1 MKTLRSFFLL
11 VSLTVPFH
19 VHLAQEHAASEEI
32 RDVSPDKKFGVG
44 ILFNAKPENAKKPD
58 LISITDVD
66 LVSLPSK
73 AKVMEIPTNERVP
86 HLVWSSD
93 SNWFAFPLYEP
104 RTSDTHIYHRT
115 GDNFAEFETNRL
127 AVDVAGDVR
136 TERVTPIRWLKPG
149 LLLLKD
155 EVMFRDG
162 ADATVRF
169 TARFDEKTGETKI
182 ISKKKRA
189 PGSKED

>member
-19 VHLAQEHAASEEI
+19 VLLAQKHGASEEI
-32 RDVSPDKKFGVG
+32 RDVSPDKKFGVR
-44 ILFNAKPENAKKPD
+44 ILFNAEPENAKKPD
-58 LISITDVD
+58 NISITDVD

-136 TERVTPIRWLKPG
+136 TEYVTPIRWLRPG

-155 EVMFRDG
+155 EVMFRSG
-162 ADATVRF
+162 SDAAVRF

-182 ISKKKRA
+182 ISKKK
-189 PGSKED
+189 GGSSSKED